1 MLKKIQAII
10 RTSKFDEVRLA
21 LHDIGVEYFTYYEVN
36 GVTFQNENK
45 GSYRGTSII
54 NAAVV
59 PRRVLEIVVPNI
71 DADEVVEVITKSAN
85 TGQVGDGKIYV
96 SSIDQSIR
104 ISQI

>member
-21 LHDIGVEYFTYYEVN
+21 LNNIGVEYFTYYEVN

-59 PRRVLEIVVPNI
+59 PRRVLEIVIPGI
-71 DADEVVEVITKSAN
+71 DAEEVVQVIIKSAN
-85 TGQVGDGKIYV
+85 TGQVGDGRIYV
-96 SSIDQSIR
+96 STIEEVIR

>member
-1 MLKKIQAII
+1 MIQATI

-36 GVTFQNENK
+36 GVTFLNENK

-59 PRRVLEIVVPNI
+59 PRRVLEIVVPSI
-71 DADEVVEVITKSAN
+71 DAEEVVEVITKSAN

-96 SSIDQSIR
+96 STIDQAIR
-104 ISQI
+104 ISQS